1 MYKNYASVA
10 TCTFC
15 NSVFL
20 LLHFLNFFL
29 LGFLYAE
36 ASLQL
41 TSFSSFYHYV
51 SHYVSV
57 DLHLQI
63 FFLIF

>member
-20 LLHFLNFFL
+20 LLHFLISF
-29 LGFLYAE
+29 GFLE
-36 ASLQL
+36 RKSREKC
-41 TSFSSFYHYV
+41 V
-51 SHYVSV
+51 SCSEKEKDNEVNIY
-57 DLHLQI
+57 
-63 FFLIF
+63 F